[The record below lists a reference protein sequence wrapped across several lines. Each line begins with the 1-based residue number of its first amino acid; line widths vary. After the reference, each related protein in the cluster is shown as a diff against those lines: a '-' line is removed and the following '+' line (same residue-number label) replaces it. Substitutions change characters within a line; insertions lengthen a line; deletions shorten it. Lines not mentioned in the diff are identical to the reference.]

1 MKKSRALLMS
11 VFFLFLLF
19 PACVSAYEVKTGTTV
34 YIDKDEVI
42 EGNLYAGAN
51 IITIDGIVKGDVIC
65 GGQTININGR
75 VEGDVICGGQSINLN
90 GFIDG
95 SARVAGNTININ
107 NEITRGVQAFGAS
120 IIFGTDAQI
129 KRDVF
134 VAGAFGDMRG
144 QIEGDLHG
152 ALANLTLDGKV
163 DKNVKLRLD
172 ERIRDKKSGFSKGL
186 EAPLIVTKNAIING
200 NLYYT
205 SGIEAKIE
213 DGATINGETGHSY
226 IKSKREKN
234 SGVENWAWELLFS
247 IFASL
252 VVGLVI
258 VNIFGEKV
266 KKMTEVMKTKI
277 SLSIGIGVIIMFI
290 TPLIILFLL
299 ITIIGAPLSLMLLA
313 LFMIALYISKIF
325 TAIIIGD
332 YLFQKTMKKKQTLLW
347 SMVLGIVAT
356 YFIYSIPVLGWLLCL
371 FATWYGLGGLWL
383 YLRSEK

>member
-19 PACVSAYEVKTGTTV
+19 PAYVSAYEVKTGTTV
-34 YIDKDEVI
+34 HIDKDEVI
-42 EGNLYAGAN
+42 DGNLYVGAN
-51 IITIDGIVKGDVIC
+51 IITIDGTIKGDVIC

-90 GFIDG
+90 GYIDG
-95 SARVAGNTININ
+95 SVRVAANTVNIN
-107 NEITRGVQAFGAS
+107 SEITRGVQAFGAS

-172 ERIRDKKSGFSKGL
+172 ERIRDKKSGFSNSL

-234 SGVENWAWELLFS
+234 NGVEEWAWKLLFS
-247 IFASL
+247 VFAAL

-266 KKMTEVMKTKI
+266 KKLSELMKTKI

-313 LFMIALYISKIF
+313 LFMIALCISKIF
-325 TAIIIGD
+325 TAIIIGE
-332 YLFQKTMKKKQTLLW
+332 YLFLKTTKKNQTLLW
-347 SMVLGIVAT
+347 SMVLGIVVSSI
-356 YFIYSIPVLGWLLCL
+356 IYSIPVLGWLLCL